1 MNCILEATKGITTN
15 FLRGNN
21 DIVITKENVFI
32 LLLKY

>member
-1 MNCILEATKGITTN
+1 MNCVLEATKGITTI

-21 DIVITKENVFI
+21 DIVFTKENVFI